1 MLHSFQR
8 LFNLNWQPGNMRGIP
23 VYKKNGQTIVLKC
36 TAPREKTMT
45 ARILF
50 KVEKNRVLVPVGEP
64 CPFGCKYCYTR
75 GGEVG
80 LSKIPAEEVLLQ
92 VQNFA
97 HTTPCETIQF
107 GYDGDP
113 FARPERGIA
122 MLRRLATIGKHVNFS
137 TKASL
142 EVSTLNALEDIQR
155 HMEEE
160 GTTLSALISV
170 SCWDSASCV
179 EPHTPPPVE
188 RMRGVA
194 ALKRIGIPVFIS
206 VRPILPHIPDREYER
221 IATEGIL
228 AGCDGFILGPLYAD
242 DRGQFVRFIPP
253 EILKAVPSRK
263 DVVSWSAHSPLW
275 KRYEDETRLR
285 QLTAMIECK
294 GGKVFLSSADA
305 MAMVSQKRSTITAVR

>member
-1 MLHSFQR
+1 
-8 LFNLNWQPGNMRGIP
+8 
-23 VYKKNGQTIVLKC
+23 
-36 TAPREKTMT
+36 MT

-50 KVEKNRVLVPVGEP
+50 KVEKKRVLVPVGEP

-80 LSKIPAEEVLLQ
+80 LAKINAEKILLQ
-92 VQNFA
+92 FQNFA
-97 HTTPCETIQF
+97 ATTAFETIQF

-122 MLRRLATIGKHVNFS
+122 MLRQLATMGKNVNFS

-142 EVSTLNALEDIQR
+142 EVPTLNALEDIQR
-155 HMEEE
+155 RMEED
-160 GTTLSALISV
+160 GTFLSALISV
-170 SCWDSASCV
+170 SCWNSASLV
-179 EPHTPPPVE
+179 EPHTPSPVE

-194 ALKRIGIPVFIS
+194 DLKRIGISVFIA
-206 VRPILPHIPDREYER
+206 VRPVLPHIPDLEYEQ

-253 EILKAVPSRK
+253 EILKTVPSRK
-263 DVVSWSAHSPLW
+263 DVVSWSAHSPVW
-275 KRYEDETRLR
+275 KRYEEETRLQ

-294 GGKVFLSSADA
+294 GGRVFLSSADA
-305 MAMVSQKRSTITAVR
+305 MATVSKKTSRNVA

>member
-1 MLHSFQR
+1 MSR
-8 LFNLNWQPGNMRGIP
+8 
-23 VYKKNGQTIVLKC
+23 
-36 TAPREKTMT
+36 
-45 ARILF
+45 RIFF

-64 CPFGCKYCYTR
+64 CPLGCRYCYTR

-80 LSKIPAEEVLLQ
+80 LAPVDTGEILSRFRQ
-92 VQNFA
+92 FA
-97 HTTPCETIQF
+97 LESSFETIQL

-113 FARPERGIA
+113 FARPERGIT
-122 MLRRLATIGKHVNFS
+122 MLRQLATIGKHVNFS

-142 EVSTLNALEDIQR
+142 EVATLNALEAIQR

-170 SCWDSASCV
+170 SCWDSASSV
-179 EPHTPPPVE
+179 EPHTPFPAE
-188 RMRGVA
+188 RMLTVA
-194 ALKRIGIPVFIS
+194 NLKRIDVPVFIA
-206 VRPILPHIPDREYER
+206 VRPVLPHIPDSEYER

-253 EILKAVPSRK
+253 EVLQAVPSRK

-285 QLTAMIECK
+285 QLIAMIECK

-305 MAMVSQKRSTITAVR
+305 MAMVSQKLLVSSGEYVW

>member
-1 MLHSFQR
+1 MSR
-8 LFNLNWQPGNMRGIP
+8 
-23 VYKKNGQTIVLKC
+23 
-36 TAPREKTMT
+36 
-45 ARILF
+45 RILF

-64 CPFGCKYCYTR
+64 CPFGCQYCYTR

-80 LSKIPAEEVLLQ
+80 LTPVDMEEVLSRFRE
-92 VQNFA
+92 FA
-97 HTTPCETIQF
+97 LEASFETIQF

-142 EVSTLNALEDIQR
+142 EAPTLDALEDIQ
-155 HMEEE
+155 HYMEEV

-170 SCWDSASCV
+170 SCWDSASAV
-179 EPHTPPPVE
+179 EPHTPLPVE
-188 RMRGVA
+188 RMGGVA
-194 ALKRIGIPVFIS
+194 ALKRIRIPVFIA
-206 VRPILPHIPDREYER
+206 VRPILPHIPDPEYER

-228 AGCDGFILGPLYAD
+228 VGCDGFILGPLYAD

-253 EILKAVPSRK
+253 EILKTVPSRK

-275 KRYEDETRLR
+275 RRYEDETRLR

-305 MAMVSQKRSTITAVR
+305 MAMVSQKRSVTLPGPLNKEQLMTVEAQPSEELALEALTI

>member
-1 MLHSFQR
+1 MSR
-8 LFNLNWQPGNMRGIP
+8 
-23 VYKKNGQTIVLKC
+23 
-36 TAPREKTMT
+36 
-45 ARILF
+45 RILF
-50 KVEKNRVLVPVGEP
+50 KVEKKRVLVPVGEP
-64 CPFGCKYCYTR
+64 CLFGCQYCYTR
-75 GGEVG
+75 SGEVG
-80 LSKIPAEEVLLQ
+80 LTPVDMEEVLSRFRE
-92 VQNFA
+92 FA
-97 HTTPCETIQF
+97 LESSFETIQF

-113 FARPERGIA
+113 FARPERGIT
-122 MLRRLATIGKHVNFS
+122 MLRQLATIGKHVNFS

-142 EVSTLNALEDIQR
+142 KVPTLNALEDIQR

-170 SCWDSASCV
+170 SCWDSASFV

-194 ALKRIGIPVFIS
+194 ALKRRGIPVFIA
-206 VRPILPHIPDREYER
+206 VRPILPHISDLEYER

-253 EILKAVPSRK
+253 EILKTVPSRK

-275 KRYEDETRLR
+275 TRYEDETRLR

-294 GGKVFLSSADA
+294 GGRAGCARPTRFCLRFDHRRCSRYPGDALSGA
-305 MAMVSQKRSTITAVR
+305 

>member
-1 MLHSFQR
+1 MSR
-8 LFNLNWQPGNMRGIP
+8 
-23 VYKKNGQTIVLKC
+23 
-36 TAPREKTMT
+36 
-45 ARILF
+45 RILF

-64 CPFGCKYCYTR
+64 CPFGCRYCYTR

-80 LSKIPAEEVLLQ
+80 LACVDMEEVLSRFRE
-92 VQNFA
+92 FA
-97 HTTPCETIQF
+97 LEASFETIQF

-113 FARPERGIA
+113 FARPARGIT

-142 EVSTLNALEDIQR
+142 EVPTLNALEDIQR

-170 SCWDSASCV
+170 SCWDSASFV
-179 EPHTPPPVE
+179 EPHTPLPVE

-194 ALKRIGIPVFIS
+194 ALKRRGIPVFIA
-206 VRPILPHIPDREYER
+206 VRPILPHIPDLEYER

-253 EILKAVPSRK
+253 EILKTVPSRK

-275 KRYEDETRLR
+275 TRYEDETRLR

-305 MAMVSQKRSTITAVR
+305 MAMVSQKRSGTLPGPLNKEQPMAVEAQPSEELALEALTF

>member
-1 MLHSFQR
+1 
-8 LFNLNWQPGNMRGIP
+8 
-23 VYKKNGQTIVLKC
+23 
-36 TAPREKTMT
+36 MT

-50 KVEKNRVLVPVGEP
+50 KVERKRVLVPVGEP

-80 LSKIPAEEVLLQ
+80 LSKINAEKILLQ
-92 VQNFA
+92 FQNFA
-97 HTTPCETIQF
+97 DTTAFETIQF

-122 MLRRLATIGKHVNFS
+122 MLRRLATMGKNVNFS

-142 EVSTLNALEDIQR
+142 EAPTLNALEDIQR
-155 HMEEE
+155 RMEED
-160 GTTLSALISV
+160 GTFLSALISV
-170 SCWDSASCV
+170 SCWNSASLV

-194 ALKRIGIPVFIS
+194 DLKRIGISVFIA
-206 VRPILPHIPDREYER
+206 VRPVLPHIPDLEYEQ

-253 EILKAVPSRK
+253 EILKTVPSRK
-263 DVVSWSAHSPLW
+263 DVVSWSAHSPVW
-275 KRYEDETRLR
+275 KRYEEETRLQ

-294 GGKVFLSSADA
+294 GGRVFLSSADA
-305 MAMVSQKRSTITAVR
+305 MATVSKKTIRNVA

>member
-1 MLHSFQR
+1 M
-8 LFNLNWQPGNMRGIP
+8 N
-23 VYKKNGQTIVLKC
+23 
-36 TAPREKTMT
+36 REKNM
-45 ARILF
+45 AGRIMF
-50 KVEKNRVLVPVGEP
+50 KGEKKRVLVPVGEP

-80 LSKIPAEEVLLQ
+80 LAKIKAEEVLLQ
-92 VQNFA
+92 FQNFA
-97 HTTPCETIQF
+97 DTTAFETIQF

-113 FARPERGIA
+113 FARPERGIV
-122 MLRRLATIGKHVNFS
+122 MLRRLATLGKNVNFS

-142 EVSTLNALEDIQR
+142 EVPTLNALEDIQR
-155 HMEEE
+155 HMEED
-160 GTTLSALISV
+160 GTILSALISV
-170 SCWDSASCV
+170 SCWDSASRV
-179 EPHTPPPVE
+179 EPHTPPPTD

-194 ALKRIGIPVFIS
+194 DLKRRGIPVFIA

-221 IATEGIL
+221 IATEGNL

-253 EILKAVPSRK
+253 EILKTVPSSK
-263 DVVSWSAHSPLW
+263 DVVSWSAHSRPC
-275 KRYEDETRLR
+275 KRSEDETRLR

-305 MAMVSQKRSTITAVR
+305 MAMV

>member
-1 MLHSFQR
+1 MTR
-8 LFNLNWQPGNMRGIP
+8 
-23 VYKKNGQTIVLKC
+23 K
-36 TAPREKTMT
+36 KTMT

-50 KVEKNRVLVPVGEP
+50 KVEKERVLVPVGEP

-80 LSKIPAEEVLLQ
+80 LAKIKAEEVLLQ
-92 VQNFA
+92 FQNFA
-97 HTTPCETIQF
+97 GTTAFETIQF

-122 MLRRLATIGKHVNFS
+122 MLRRLATLGKNVNFS

-142 EVSTLNALEDIQR
+142 EVPTLNALADIQR
-155 HMEEE
+155 HMEEN

-170 SCWDSASCV
+170 SCWDSASFV

-188 RMRGVA
+188 RMRGVT
-194 ALKRIGIPVFIS
+194 ALKRIGIPVFIA
-206 VRPILPHIPDREYER
+206 VRPILPHIPDAEYER

-242 DRGQFVRFIPP
+242 DRGQFVRFVPP
-253 EILKAVPSRK
+253 EILKTVPSSK
-263 DVVSWSAHSPLW
+263 NVVSWSAHSPLNLPIIC
-275 KRYEDETRLR
+275 RCY
-285 QLTAMIECK
+285 
-294 GGKVFLSSADA
+294 GYG
-305 MAMVSQKRSTITAVR
+305 

>member
-1 MLHSFQR
+1 MLKS
-8 LFNLNWQPGNMRGIP
+8 I
-23 VYKKNGQTIVLKC
+23 
-36 TAPREKTMT
+36 APREKTKP

-64 CPFGCKYCYTR
+64 CPFGCRYCYTR

-80 LSKIPAEEVLLQ
+80 LARVDMEEVLSRFREVALESS
-92 VQNFA
+92 F
-97 HTTPCETIQF
+97 ETIQF

-113 FARPERGIA
+113 FARPERGIT
-122 MLRRLATIGKHVNFS
+122 MLRQLATMGKNVNFS

-142 EVSTLNALEDIQR
+142 EVPTLNALEDIQR
-155 HMEEE
+155 YMEEE

-170 SCWDSASCV
+170 SCWDSASSV

-194 ALKRIGIPVFIS
+194 ALKRRGIPVFIA
-206 VRPILPHIPDREYER
+206 VRPVLPHIPDSEYER
-221 IATEGIL
+221 IADEGIL

-242 DRGQFVRFIPP
+242 ERGRFVRFIPP
-253 EILKAVPSRK
+253 EILKAVPSCK
-263 DVVSWSAHSPLW
+263 DVVSWSAHSPIW
-275 KRYEDETRLR
+275 RRYEDETRLR

-294 GGKVFLSSADA
+294 GGRVFLSSADA
-305 MAMVSQKRSTITAVR
+305 MANFSTLKRVVKGR

>member
-1 MLHSFQR
+1 MSR
-8 LFNLNWQPGNMRGIP
+8 
-23 VYKKNGQTIVLKC
+23 
-36 TAPREKTMT
+36 
-45 ARILF
+45 RILF
-50 KVEKNRVLVPVGEP
+50 KVEKKRVLVPVGEP
-64 CPFGCKYCYTR
+64 CLFGCQYCYTR
-75 GGEVG
+75 SGEVG
-80 LSKIPAEEVLLQ
+80 LTPVDMEEVLSRFRE
-92 VQNFA
+92 FA
-97 HTTPCETIQF
+97 LESSFETIQF

-113 FARPERGIA
+113 FARPERGIT
-122 MLRRLATIGKHVNFS
+122 MLRQLATIGKHVNFS

-142 EVSTLNALEDIQR
+142 KVPTLNALEDIQR

-170 SCWDSASCV
+170 SCWDSASFV
-179 EPHTPPPVE
+179 EPHTTPPVE

-194 ALKRIGIPVFIS
+194 ALKRRGIPVFIA
-206 VRPILPHIPDREYER
+206 VRPILPHISDLEYER

-253 EILKAVPSRK
+253 EILKTVPSRK

-275 KRYEDETRLR
+275 TRYEDETRLR

-294 GGKVFLSSADA
+294 GGRVFLSSADA
-305 MAMVSQKRSTITAVR
+305 MAMVSQKLSVS